1 MHYSNKSLF
10 CFAMATVLAGCEN
23 SSTAPAIYPSE
34 DGAYFQTYQ
43 DAGEPVIEIARV
55 AGGKA
60 VSVKGVLPSGAG
72 LGLAVGMVDVDFN
85 ECGRYKL
92 MNATHASAN
101 PTGQQAQRLGLIEAR
116 PGGNRDCPL
125 KPMPSV
131 ITRVQAKR

>member
-1 MHYSNKSLF
+1 MPFQRNLLF
-10 CFAMATVLAGCEN
+10 CFPLLTLLAACD
-23 SSTAPAIYPSE
+23 SSPTGPTAYPTK

>member
-1 MHYSNKSLF
+1 MCYPKKFLF

-23 SSTAPAIYPSE
+23 SSTAPANYPSE
-34 DGAYFQTYQ
+34 DGVYFQTYQ
-43 DAGEPVIEIARV
+43 ETGGPVIEIARV
-55 AGGKA
+55 AGGKI
-60 VSVKGVLPSGAG
+60 VTIKSVLPGGAG

-92 MNATHASAN
+92 MNATHDSAN
-101 PTGQQAQRLGLIEAR
+101 PTGQQAQRLGLIETR